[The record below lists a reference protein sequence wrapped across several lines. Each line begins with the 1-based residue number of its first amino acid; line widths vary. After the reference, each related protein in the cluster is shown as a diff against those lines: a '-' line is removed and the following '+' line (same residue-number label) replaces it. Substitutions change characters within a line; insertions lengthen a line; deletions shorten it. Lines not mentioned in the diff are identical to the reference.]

1 MFDKIGVSSNKTRNA
16 VFIPY
21 MTMEVAFIVNV
32 MSESGENVNLGNPVK
47 EANQENQVN
56 WLKMSIIGQ
65 HQNTNKEDFLL
76 SH

>member
-1 MFDKIGVSSNKTRNA
+1 
-16 VFIPY
+16 
-21 MTMEVAFIVNV
+21 MEVAFIVNV

-65 HQNTNKEDFLL
+65 HQNTNKEDFFESLTQFL
-76 SH
+76 SFILAIVSGDT

>member
-1 MFDKIGVSSNKTRNA
+1 
-16 VFIPY
+16 

-65 HQNTNKEDFLL
+65 HQNTNKEDFFFESLTQFL
-76 SH
+76 IFILAIVSGDT

>member
-1 MFDKIGVSSNKTRNA
+1 MLFSFHIL
-16 VFIPY
+16 
-21 MTMEVAFIVNV
+21 TMEVAFIVNV

-65 HQNTNKEDFLL
+65 HQNTNKEDFFL

>member
-1 MFDKIGVSSNKTRNA
+1 
-16 VFIPY
+16 
-21 MTMEVAFIVNV
+21 MEVAFIVNV

-65 HQNTNKEDFLL
+65 HQNTNNEDFF
-76 SH
+76 

>member
-1 MFDKIGVSSNKTRNA
+1 
-16 VFIPY
+16 
-21 MTMEVAFIVNV
+21 MEVAFIVNV

-65 HQNTNKEDFLL
+65 HQNTNKEDFF
-76 SH
+76 